1 MAKKKM
7 FPHEKQRVGRS
18 SCSLVFAAH
27 QRHRWSR
34 VRLSHKHTAA
44 AITPNIQH
52 AAVSIFIAANESTL
66 MTSEYRAHE
75 RPLMIIRDN
84 IIITRVVAR
93 LNILS
98 GCARLY
104 VC

>member
-1 MAKKKM
+1 MRNREWVGLLAHL
-7 FPHEKQRVGRS
+7 FLQRIKGIGGAELDFRAQTHGR
-18 SCSLVFAAH
+18 
-27 QRHRWSR
+27 RDN
-34 VRLSHKHTAA
+34 
-44 AITPNIQH
+44 TPNIQH

-98 GCARLY
+98 GCARLC